1 MISENIGENRIRPD
15 DTMIGVP
22 AVRRI
27 FGNVAVSTVYDDAD
41 LMALKIIVSGRA
53 ARWIEREVLDLRAKR
68 VERSGQRAAAIRAQI
83 EERRERRRAKQRTGT
98 VATTTTA

>member
-53 ARWIEREVLDLRAKR
+53 RSRPRQPPKAKR
-68 VERSGQRAAAIRAQI
+68 RSAG
-83 EERRERRRAKQRTGT
+83 TGS
-98 VATTTTA
+98 AFRISMSR